1 MGMFDA
7 ANPDDRKKRN
17 QRKDGS
23 VVEKMKKSSEQ
34 VHPPAQLDDLVGR
47 QDQLEAA
54 SLRRWFGLEFS
65 SEAEQ
70 IAAEAKH
77 IYRTPS
83 VNGSELFVSGQDEDE
98 DEINAYLRKE
108 KKRGSGAACQQPTA
122 SCASRSPPYQAAPL
136 PRYFPQQE
144 QGRLGG
150 VSGLMSVTKLEVF
163 SSSKGKVEDLPSIIK
178 EGINAVKKFKPYL
191 CTASTKI

>member
-1 MGMFDA
+1 MGMLDA
-7 ANPDDRKKRN
+7 ADPDDRKKRN

-34 VHPPAQLDDLVGR
+34 VHAPAQLDDLPR
-47 QDQLEAA
+47 QQQQSEQ
-54 SLRRWFGLEFS
+54 GQ
-65 SEAEQ
+65 EAEQ
-70 IAAEAKH
+70 MAAEAKH

-83 VNGSELFVSGQDEDE
+83 VNGSEDGEE

-122 SCASRSPPYQAAPL
+122 SCASRSPLSQAAPL
-136 PRYFPQQE
+136 PRYLPQQE

-150 VSGLMSVTKLEVF
+150 SAGGWLVIF
-163 SSSKGKVEDLPSIIK
+163 
-178 EGINAVKKFKPYL
+178 
-191 CTASTKI
+191 